1 MKYQIQPTQV
11 PDDLNSCWFHPDIEK
26 HDTIGENAEFY
37 TKEQWAQLQINLGV
51 EILVER
57 LEYWD
62 IPEIPEDDCAD
73 WSNWKP
79 QAPIKDAFLIAGFD
93 TEDGPCLWWA
103 KPKAES
109 KEGEMLLTTD
119 EVELIKTCDESPE
132 QYIAV
137 FQGQQIGYLR
147 LRHGEFR
154 VDYPDCG
161 DETILYSQEPQG
173 DGCFEEDE
181 REYFLMK
188 AKKAIVKKFNEME
201 G

>member
-1 MKYQIQPTQV
+1 MSEEYLKERLYWALRSSKTKKKQLNWHHAMYMACTGASHGYQLCV
-11 PDDLNSCWFHPDIEK
+11 D
-26 HDTIGENAEFY
+26 
-37 TKEQWAQLQINLGV
+37 LGV
-51 EILVER
+51 
-57 LEYWD
+57 D
-62 IPEIPEDDCAD
+62 PEGTD
-73 WSNWKP
+73 
-79 QAPIKDAFLIAGFD
+79 FV
-93 TEDGPCLWWA
+93 
-103 KPKAES
+103 KAES

-161 DETILYSQEPQG
+161 DETIFYTQEPQG
-173 DGCFEEDE
+173 DGCFEDDE
-181 REYFLMK
+181 REHFLMK
-188 AKKAIVKKFNEME
+188 AKEAIVKKFNEME